1 VTPPSPAISARWAVA
16 ALAAAMFAAAGCTPL
31 AGPGSVGGA
40 RAHASGK
47 THETSK
53 KHHPAR
59 KHHPAKKHRHAQA
72 PASPAGGTLITEPG
86 AGFSPVY
93 RLINHAR
100 HSVDMTMY
108 ECADTTAEHDL
119 GAAAGRGVRVRVILG
134 EREKSENSAAYD
146 YLKSHHVQVVWSS
159 SAYYYTHEKSLVIDQ
174 SEAIILTANLTSRY
188 YSTSR
193 DFAVVDSSRADVAA
207 IEKVFG
213 HDLAHTAVT
222 PGDGR
227 DLVWSPTDSQARL
240 LALINGAKRSL
251 RIYSEEMGDT
261 TVEDALIK
269 AAQRGVDVRVVGEN
283 QDGEYDSD
291 FSRLAKAGVRISYFS
306 SSDGFYIHGK
316 VIEADYGTSRAKV
329 FVGSENF
336 SNTSLNRNREL
347 GLIISPRAVLA
358 SIAAT
363 FATDFS
369 KGKHWS

>member
-1 VTPPSPAISARWAVA
+1 VTPPSPVSSARWAAA
-16 ALAAAMFAAAGCTPL
+16 ALAAALFAVAGCTPL
-31 AGPGSVGGA
+31 TVTGSAGGA
-40 RAHASGK
+40 GAHGRAQTHQHHAAGKHGRAHPQGAGK
-47 THETSK
+47 HGAGK
-53 KHHPAR
+53 
-59 KHHPAKKHRHAQA
+59 A
-72 PASPAGGTLITEPG
+72 PAAGGGTLLTEPG

-93 RLINHAR
+93 RLISRAR
-100 HSVDMTMY
+100 HSVDITMY
-108 ECADTTAEHDL
+108 EFADTTAEHDL

-146 YLKSHHVQVVWSS
+146 YLTSHHVQVVWSS
-159 SAYYYTHEKSLVIDQ
+159 SAYYYTHEKCLVIDHSQ
-174 SEAIILTANLTSRY
+174 AVIMTANLTSRY

-193 DFAVVDSSRADVAA
+193 DFVVVDSDRADVAA

-213 HDLAHTAVT
+213 HDFARTAVT

-240 LALINGAKRSL
+240 LALINGATSSL

-261 TVEDALIK
+261 TVENALIK
-269 AAQRGVDVRVVGEN
+269 AARRGVDVRVVGEN

-291 FSRLAKAGVRISYFS
+291 FSRLAGAGVRISTFS

-316 VIEADYGTSRAKV
+316 VVEADYGTRHARL

-336 SNTSLNRNREL
+336 SDTSLNRNREL
-347 GLIISPRAVLA
+347 GLIISRHAVLA

-363 FATDFS
+363 FAADFGE
-369 KGKHWS
+369 GKHWS